1 MKIKK
6 NDNVIVIAG
15 KDKGKNGKVVRA
27 IPSSEK
33 IIIEGVNV
41 KKKHMRPRKS
51 GQKGQIVEVS
61 APIHVSNVMIKDP
74 KTGEP
79 SRIGMKIVG
88 GKKVRISKKSGEEI
102 K

>member
-6 NDNVIVIAG
+6 NDNVIVVAG
-15 KDKGKNGKVVRA
+15 KDKGKSGKVSIA
-27 IPSSEK
+27 IPSSDK
-33 IIIEGVNV
+33 VIIEGVNI

-51 GQKGQIVEVS
+51 GQKGQVVEIS
-61 APIHVSNVMIKDP
+61 APIHVSNVMIKDA
-74 KTGEP
+74 KTGKP

-102 K
+102 

>member
-15 KDKGKNGKVVRA
+15 KDKGKSGKVIKAMPSEGKVVVE
-27 IPSSEK
+27 S
-33 IIIEGVNV
+33 VNI

-51 GQKGQIVEVS
+51 GQKGQIVEIA

-74 KTGEP
+74 KTGKP
-79 SRIGMKIVG
+79 SKIGTKIVG
-88 GKKVRISKKSGEEI
+88 DKKVRISKKSGEEI
-102 K
+102 

>member
-15 KDKGKNGKVVRA
+15 KDKGKSGKVIKV
-27 IPSSEK
+27 IPSADKVVVES
-33 IIIEGVNV
+33 INI

-51 GQKGQIVEVS
+51 GQKGQIVEIA

-74 KTGEP
+74 KTGKP
-79 SRIGMKIVG
+79 SKIGIKIVG
-88 GKKVRISKKSGEEI
+88 DKRVRISKKSGEEI
-102 K
+102 